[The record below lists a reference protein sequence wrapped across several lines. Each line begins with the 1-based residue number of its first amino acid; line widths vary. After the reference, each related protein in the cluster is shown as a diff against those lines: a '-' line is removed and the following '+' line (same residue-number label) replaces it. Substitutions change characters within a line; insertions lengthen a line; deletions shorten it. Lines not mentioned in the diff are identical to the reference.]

1 LREIMEIWY
10 TDTPLGICGDEDGGA
25 MSSWYVLTAM
35 GFYPVTPGLPVYAI
49 GSPIFEETRISL
61 EKGKVFTIT
70 ARNVSAKN
78 KYIQSARLNAGPG
91 DGIHTEYG
99 MGQRAGGRAPFDVA
113 LTIWR
118 LCMHHVAAAHVA
130 ERAL

>member
-1 LREIMEIWY
+1 
-10 TDTPLGICGDEDGGA
+10 

-70 ARNVSAKN
+70 ARNVSARN
-78 KYIQSARLNAGPG
+78 KYIQSAVLNGKPLNKPWFE
-91 DGIHTEYG
+91 HSG
-99 MGQRAGGRAPFDVA
+99 MVNGGTLVLVMGSTPNTAWGAAPEDA
-113 LTIWR
+113 PPSMSR
-118 LCMHHVAAAHVA
+118 
-130 ERAL
+130 